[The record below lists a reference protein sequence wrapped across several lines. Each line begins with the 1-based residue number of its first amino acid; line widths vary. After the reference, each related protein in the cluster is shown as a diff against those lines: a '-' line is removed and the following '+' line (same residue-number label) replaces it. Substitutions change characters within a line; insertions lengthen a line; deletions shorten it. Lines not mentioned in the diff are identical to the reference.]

1 MENNKVEKTLE
12 QELEATAKKLGL
24 INMPKSL
31 IVDGKFQREF
41 MANGKQYAIL
51 SAEKC
56 FNINRQLA
64 YQNLELIFATNQTPT
79 SIKTRFKE
87 TYDTILRM
95 LSPEKDSWTR
105 HFDKL
110 LRDAMN
116 NYDSFKGKY
125 TSRYPA
131 ALYICT
137 LFIVRENEDLSDWD
151 FDLANEKIDDWVAE
165 NLAVVDFFGLA
176 LASSKECQNLI
187 NND

>member
-1 MENNKVEKTLE
+1 
-12 QELEATAKKLGL
+12 
-24 INMPKSL
+24 
-31 IVDGKFQREF
+31 
-41 MANGKQYAIL
+41 
-51 SAEKC
+51 
-56 FNINRQLA
+56 
-64 YQNLELIFATNQTPT
+64 
-79 SIKTRFKE
+79 
-87 TYDTILRM
+87 
-95 LSPEKDSWTR
+95 
-105 HFDKL
+105 
-110 LRDAMN
+110 MN

-176 LASSKECQNLI
+176 LASSQECQNLI